1 MIFLKSIFVK
11 SFFQLN
17 NGSTDVWSTE
27 LTSTTAVGPVT
38 EKQYFGRKCFFS
50 KAKPISFSETF
61 LLIACQRKTVWM
73 LGIHANTCQLLT
85 SQNILPRYRYRM
97 ISGFHSKGGWT
108 ETTIQ
113 NFKRI
118 HFYLNCKFRTIHIIS
133 SVTFFPCHF
142 SETSSGLIHL
152 MEAIIFSF
160 QWIHIELG
168 SRDVIWATCA
178 NENMVPFRK

>member
-1 MIFLKSIFVK
+1 MK

-85 SQNILPRYRYRM
+85 S
-97 ISGFHSKGGWT
+97 
-108 ETTIQ
+108 
-113 NFKRI
+113 
-118 HFYLNCKFRTIHIIS
+118 
-133 SVTFFPCHF
+133 
-142 SETSSGLIHL
+142 
-152 MEAIIFSF
+152 
-160 QWIHIELG
+160 
-168 SRDVIWATCA
+168 
-178 NENMVPFRK
+178 